1 MKTNAFYSLSDLYQ
15 SSKWKIWSAKRLGIS
30 VEEVEQRI
38 EEKKQEYKQQQE
50 AKAIE
55 HAKKRIESS
64 RRKNYKNAVSNGKFV
79 GTFDEYCQRLDRLH
93 SMTPE
98 EKAELDKISKRQ
110 RGRERNYAIA
120 VQKGKFDGTFDE
132 YCQHLDR
139 VYNRTPEEKA
149 NAHKIYN
156 RERNYALAVQKGK
169 FDGTFDEYCQHLDRD
184 RHPRGKARTLQE
196 KVEAHRIAA
205 KISGRKR
212 SYINAVQKGKFD
224 GTFDEY
230 CQHLDRV
237 YNRTPEEKKN
247 RQYQKLVQA
256 GCEIGTFEDFTRILD
271 EANRLKKMMREID
284 KTKTV

>member
-1 MKTNAFYSLSDLYQ
+1 MKTNDSHSLSNLYQ
-15 SSKWKIWSAKRLGIS
+15 NSKWKIWSAKRLGIS

-38 EEKKQEYKQQQE
+38 EEKKQAYKQQQE
-50 AKAIE
+50 ANAIE
-55 HAKKRIESS
+55 RAKKRIESS
-64 RRKNYKNAVSNGKFV
+64 RRKNYQNAVSNGKFV

-110 RGRERNYAIA
+110 RGR
-120 VQKGKFDGTFDE
+120 
-132 YCQHLDR
+132 DR
-139 VYNRTPEEKA
+139 Y
-149 NAHKIYN
+149 
-156 RERNYALAVQKGK
+156 YALAVQKGK

-196 KVEAHRIAA
+196 KTEAHRIVAR
-205 KISGRKR
+205 ISGRKR

-230 CQHLDRV
+230 CQHLDRL
-237 YNRTPEEKKN
+237 YNMTPEEKKN
-247 RQYQKLVQA
+247 QREQCKYRQYQKLVQA
-256 GCEIGTFEDFTRILD
+256 GYEIGTFEDFTRTLD
-271 EANRLKKMMREID
+271 EANRLKNLMRKID